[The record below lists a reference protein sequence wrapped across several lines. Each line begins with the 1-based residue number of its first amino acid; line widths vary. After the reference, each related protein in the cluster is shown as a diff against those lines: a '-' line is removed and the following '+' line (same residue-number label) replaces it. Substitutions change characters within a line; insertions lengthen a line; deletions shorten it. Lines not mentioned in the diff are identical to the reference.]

1 MASKKVTLEDLQNI
15 VRDLGESQREL
26 NESQKKTEESLREF
40 QRKTEEYRKKA
51 EESQRKTEESQRKT
65 EESQG
70 KTEES
75 LRKLSKNLDK
85 ANGNFNNKWGT
96 FMENLVKG
104 DLVALLKSRSIE
116 VVRVQPRMVYLRPD
130 GNMRGEI
137 DLVAINGDKIVAVE
151 VKTTLVKE
159 NVDDFVDKKLANFKI
174 FFPEFADKKIY
185 GGLAYLDTAAEVA
198 SHAEKRGLFL
208 IAAGG
213 AEAGLSVIVNGKDFL
228 PTEF

>member
-40 QRKTEEYRKKA
+40 
-51 EESQRKTEESQRKT
+51 QRKT

-137 DLVAINGDKIVAVE
+137 DLVAINGDEIVAVE

-174 FFPEFADKKIY
+174 FFPEFADKKVY
-185 GGLAYLDTAAEVA
+185 GGLAYLDTTETVA

>member
-15 VRDLGESQREL
+15 VRDLGESQKKTEESLR
-26 NESQKKTEESLREF
+26 ESQKKTEESLREF

-65 EESQG
+65 EESQRET
-70 KTEES
+70 KKS
-75 LRKLSKNLDK
+75 LRELSKNLDK

-104 DLVALLKSRSIE
+104 NLVALLKSRSIE

-137 DLVAINGDKIVAVE
+137 DLVAINGDEIVAVE

-174 FFPEFADKKIY
+174 FFPSSRTRRFTADSPTWTPSLKWQATPKN
-185 GGLAYLDTAAEVA
+185 VA
-198 SHAEKRGLFL
+198 CF
-208 IAAGG
+208 
-213 AEAGLSVIVNGKDFL
+213 
-228 PTEF
+228 